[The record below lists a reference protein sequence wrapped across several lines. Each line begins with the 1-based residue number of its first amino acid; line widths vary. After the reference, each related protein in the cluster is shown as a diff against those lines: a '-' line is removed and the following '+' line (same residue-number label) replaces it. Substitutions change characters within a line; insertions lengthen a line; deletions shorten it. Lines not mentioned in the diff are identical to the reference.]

1 MPLHQEKY
9 QNVILYLCQKLQG
22 EIRGKKKL
30 AKLLYFADFDFYE
43 KYARSI
49 TGDAYRALPMGP
61 FPASLE
67 EITAHLSKKNALDI
81 ESVENGGTFHPTEV
95 YRAKSNPDISKLS
108 EEERSMLDR
117 IALKYGHLNGKQ
129 LEELS
134 HAEAPYIG
142 TELREK
148 IPYELTYYRG
158 TDFSDLCPV

>member
-1 MPLHQEKY
+1 MLLDKKKY
-9 QNVILYLCQKLQG
+9 ENTVLYLCQKLNG

-49 TGDAYRALPMGP
+49 TGDVYQALPMGP
-61 FPASLE
+61 FPTALE
-67 EITAHLSKKNALDI
+67 EMTVRLSEKNVLDI
-81 ESVENGGTFHPTEV
+81 ESVENGGTFNPTEV
-95 YRAKSNPDISKLS
+95 YKAKSAPDVSVLS
-108 EEERSMLDR
+108 LEERFMLDR
-117 IALKYGHLNGKQ
+117 IVLKYGHLSGKQ

-142 TELREK
+142 TELRGE